1 MKKIKIFLS
10 FLVAASLLVASCS
23 DPYAD
28 QFVAEP
34 GGYEQEA
41 LQSADFVASVTNS
54 TITITSSDLENTFE
68 FITLSSIPELV
79 NSEANIEYS
88 IILSD
93 STDFVTYESVDIT
106 SQSASKLSVGYS
118 QLNDV
123 LKSLNSESTSHSA
136 YARVLAYIIDGST
149 KALYTTESLTF
160 DVTTYNYPPVAVNDS
175 VVTAVNKQLTYDVLA
190 NDTDTENDDLTLVS
204 AEGASNGTVTIVD
217 NSIVYTPN
225 ADYTGTDEFT
235 YTASDGI
242 NTATAKVVVTIT
254 NIVQMWVVG
263 SYNGWDNSD
272 NASYIL
278 STETSN
284 GQAEGYVYLT
294 TDGIKLV
301 TDHSWDDA
309 HTFGDDG
316 SGNLTNPGNN
326 ITVSEDGYYLI
337 KANLNDM
344 TYSLTKT
351 VWGVIGSA
359 TPTGWSGQTNMT
371 YDPTSKTFRLG
382 MHLTADGGAFKFR
395 GTDDWS
401 INYGNTAADGATLD
415 AGGTDIPVDLESD
428 YAITLDLSHPN
439 EYTYSANR
447 WGLIG
452 SSTANGWSSDQNLS
466 WDETNQVFTITLDL
480 VAGEVKFRA
489 NDGWVIDLGGDLNAL
504 TFGGSNIAISE
515 DGNYTI
521 TLDPWELKG
530 TIIKN

>member
-10 FLVAASLLVASCS
+10 FLVAASLFLASCS

-28 QFVAEP
+28 QYVAEP

-54 TITITSSDLENTFE
+54 TITITSSDLENTFD
-68 FITLSSIPELV
+68 FITLTSIPELV
-79 NSEANIEYS
+79 NSKANIEYS

-93 STDFVTYESVDIT
+93 STDFGTYKSVDIT

-123 LKSLNSESTSHSA
+123 LKALNPESTSHSA

-160 DVTTYNYPPVAVNDS
+160 DVTTYNYPPDAVNDS

-225 ADYTGTDEFT
+225 EDYTGPDEFT
-235 YTASDGI
+235 YTVSDGI
-242 NTATAKVVVTIT
+242 NSATANVVVTIT

-278 STETSN
+278 SKETSN

-326 ITVSEDGYYLI
+326 ITVSENGYYLI

-359 TPTGWSGQTNMT
+359 SPKGWDDETPMT
-371 YDPTSKTFRLG
+371 YSPEAMKWQG
-382 MHLTADGGAFKFR
+382 VVHLTADEIKFR
-395 GTDDWS
+395 ANHDWGY
-401 INYGNTAADGATLD
+401 NYGSDNADGTLQ
-415 AGGTDIPVDLESD
+415 AGGSNIPVDVESD
-428 YAITLDLSHPN
+428 YAIILDLSTPN
-439 EYTYSANR
+439 EYTYTLNR

-452 SSTANGWSSDQNLS
+452 DATPGGWSDDTNMTWDSDNG
-466 WDETNQVFTITLDL
+466 VFTVTLDL
-480 VAGEVKFRA
+480 VAGSFKFRA
-489 NDGWVIDLGGDLNAL
+489 NDGWDVNYGGNLGGLNA
-504 TFGGSNIAISE
+504 GGDNIPVAEAGS
-515 DGNYTI
+515 YTI
-521 TLDPWELKG
+521 TFDPWGLKA
-530 TIIKN
+530 TVTKN